1 MRAAERPEVG
11 VRPLAAGRLG
21 VLPPAC
27 GGEASNQ
34 PTPDDNAARPRAEKK
49 SGHPERDIP
58 ASRQQTL
65 RIRL

>member
-11 VRPLAAGRLG
+11 VLPYLAVGT
-21 VLPPAC
+21 PPAC

-34 PTPDDNAARPRAEKK
+34 PTPDDDAARPRAEKK
-49 SGHPERDIP
+49 SGNPERDIP